1 MKRWKYHP
9 ESGAYEF
16 FQTEDEKMLLKA
28 SKTTEQ
34 LTAENTQLKNNLSG
48 LLEMLTKKNII
59 TVEEANQFLPEETTI
74 NKSSEENK
82 SVIKKRKIK

>member
-74 NKSSEENK
+74 NKGSEENK